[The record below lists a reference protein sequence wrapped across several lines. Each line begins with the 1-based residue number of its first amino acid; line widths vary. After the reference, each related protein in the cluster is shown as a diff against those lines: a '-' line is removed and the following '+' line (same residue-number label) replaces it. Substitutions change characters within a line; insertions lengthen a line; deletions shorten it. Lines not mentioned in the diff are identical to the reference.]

1 MADGGRVFLRGITS
15 ENYGLKDFRAAQL
28 AAPRVRDD
36 SVVVDDGKVGHTG
49 NSGKSKTV
57 WRVEIG
63 RAHV

>member
-1 MADGGRVFLRGITS
+1 MAESGRVFLRGITA

-36 SVVVDDGKVGHTG
+36 SVVVDDGKVGH
-49 NSGKSKTV
+49 SGGSSK
-57 WRVEIG
+57 EIG